1 MTQLKIFQTT
11 LGGGNTYLAIYN
23 FVFVRKEVLA

>member
-11 LGGGNTYLAIYN
+11 LGGNTYLAIYN